1 MTLGPELVNVT
12 LKERSE
18 SRKELIV
25 RWVESIWPK
34 CISCSDKHFMVKIPA
49 SKRPK
54 RDFPTNSLSLS
65 LSLSHTHT
73 HTHTPS
79 YTHTLSSLSFSCTH
93 LNSPSNSLS
102 LKFSSNHNKHVFSN
116 RKMKQL
122 SLSLSFSLSLSSNN
136 HDVRGQT
143 LIAQWQADL
152 LSPSIFQSRV
162 QIPIPC
168 LFGIELI

>member
-65 LSLSHTHT
+65 LSLSLTHT
-73 HTHTPS
+73 HT
-79 YTHTLSSLSFSCTH
+79 LLSLSFSCTH